1 MQSLID
7 NPPQQNTADDN
18 SDKFDIDLDFE
29 PLKQDF
35 EELVVVGS
43 RESTDK

>member
-29 PLKQDF
+29 
-35 EELVVVGS
+35 ELVVVGS